1 MNFCASRVFL
11 NRAQCA
17 NPKVVC
23 KNFNLFLR
31 PMMYNS
37 RMPRHTLSL
46 TVLVFLAAAGNFPAA
61 GAQFYNDWAAQHF
74 ADIPAQSGTT
84 NDPDGD
90 GINNLFEYVFGT
102 DPRAAG
108 GIAGAVNPIFGS
120 TSGTN
125 GIYSVEIFE
134 REGRQPG
141 AQVDIYLQKNLGS
154 TNWFRP
160 AWVRVTTNSH
170 PSDPVG
176 SIRENFSTRLP
187 GTNGWFARAT
197 VQLIEMGAETAK
209 YYVATN
215 GSDSN
220 SGTNIDAPFKTLA
233 KAAGLATSGNLVYIR
248 GGRYAVASK
257 ISLTKSGSTGQS
269 IRIRAY
275 PGESPV
281 LDCSGEAGGTDA
293 ISISGNYY
301 WLYGLVMTNAGH
313 NSVVISG
320 SNNIVERCVSLGA
333 RNTGFHITGGGP
345 PYPATNLYLNCDS
358 IRSYDS
364 PAGGNADG
372 FSAKWSLGP
381 GNVFSGCRGWEN
393 SDDNWD
399 LWEGSA
405 SVLIT
410 NCWAFRAATNVF
422 WDAATNTGFNGN
434 GNGFKLGGA
443 GTGAVHQVVGCLSF
457 NNSSWG
463 IDQNNNADGQIVD
476 QNTVWNNRAGAINL
490 NHLGSQYGV
499 LQSSHILH
507 NNVAIGTVAIGS
519 TATYPFIQMSN
530 TWQAVFTNV
539 NVRVSTNDFLSI
551 DYTWALAPRRDD
563 GSLPE
568 TPFLRPVPGGRLVNR
583 GVNIGGPFFGSRPD
597 LGAYET
603 PEW

>member
-1 MNFCASRVFL
+1 MKFFAL
-11 NRAQCA
+11 KLLLLGLAA
-17 NPKVVC
+17 
-23 KNFNLFLR
+23 
-31 PMMYNS
+31 
-37 RMPRHTLSL
+37 
-46 TVLVFLAAAGNFPAA
+46 FLAEALPVSA
-61 GAQFYNDWAAQHF
+61 AQFFNDWAATNF
-74 ADIPAQSGTT
+74 AAIPSQGSPT

-90 GINNLFEYVFGT
+90 GAKNLLEFAFGT
-102 DPRAAG
+102 DPLAG
-108 GIAGAVNPIFGS
+108 VGMAGAVTPKSGAV
-120 TSGTN
+120 SGTN
-125 GIYSVEIFE
+125 GLFSVEILE
-134 REGRQPG
+134 RQGHQPG
-141 AQVDIYLQKNLGS
+141 VQIDLQLSSRVAG
-154 TNWFRP
+154 TNWFQP
-160 AWVRVTTNSH
+160 WWFRVTTNSRAG
-170 PSDPVG
+170 DPAG
-176 SIRENFSTRLP
+176 SVRESFTTRLP
-187 GTNGWFARAT
+187 GTNVWFLRASAR
-197 VQLIEMGAETAK
+197 LIEAGAENAK

-220 SGTNIDAPFKTLA
+220 AGTNITAPFATLG
-233 KAAGLATSGNLVYIR
+233 KAAGLATNGNLVYVR

-257 ISLTKSGSTGQS
+257 ISFIKASVAGQP

-275 PGESPV
+275 PGEAPV
-281 LDCSGEAGGTDA
+281 LDCSGESSGTDA

-301 WLYGLVMTNAGH
+301 WFYGLVITNAGH
-313 NSVVISG
+313 NSIVISG
-320 SNNIVERCVSLGA
+320 SNNIVECCVSLGA

-345 PYPATNLYLNCDS
+345 PFPATNLYLNCDS

-405 SVLIT
+405 PVLIT

-422 WDAATNTGFNGN
+422 WDAATNTAFNGN

-443 GTGAVHQVVGCLSF
+443 GTGAVHRVTCCLSF

-476 QNTVWNNRAGAINL
+476 QNTVWNNAGGAINL

-507 NNVAIGTVAIGS
+507 NNTAIGTVAIGS
-519 TATYPFIQMSN
+519 TATYPSIQMSN

-539 NVRVSTNDFLSI
+539 NVRVTTNDFLST
-551 DYTWALAPRRDD
+551 DYSWAMAPRRDD
-563 GSLPE
+563 GGLPE
-568 TPFLRPVPGGRLVNR
+568 IPFLRPVPTGRLVNK
-583 GVNIGGPFFGSRPD
+583 GANTGGAFAGSAPD
-597 LGAYET
+597 LGAYES